1 MVVPAKPSAPS
12 EMMGPG
18 HQPDNRTSEGWAKVA
33 AQDPTPGGLQSG
45 GQTRTKPRLGLQ
57 GCLQQKGLKPS
68 PSLCREQGV
77 SLGVRVG
84 QGLEETLPP
93 QSSKRKLVDTV
104 ESFLKVSWFKSS
116 APPLGFG
123 KEPGKG
129 AGHM

>member
-1 MVVPAKPSAPS
+1 MGARPGQSPAWDS
-12 EMMGPG
+12 
-18 HQPDNRTSEGWAKVA
+18 W
-33 AQDPTPGGLQSG
+33 
-45 GQTRTKPRLGLQ
+45 
-57 GCLQQKGLKPS
+57 GCPQQKGLKPS

-104 ESFLKVSWFKSS
+104 EGFLKVSWFKSS

-129 AGHM
+129 AGHV